1 MATMDPQS
9 KKWLLVINNPQ
20 DCGLDHGRLKE
31 LLSLFHPL
39 YYCMADETAV
49 TGTYHTH
56 IYLFT
61 HSPVRFSTIKNRLPT
76 AHMEKAYG
84 TSRENRDYITKSGKW
99 ADTDKAETSV
109 AGTFFEF
116 GELPTEAE
124 EKSPVMHQLLQN
136 VKEGMTTTEIIEQ
149 TPSMAFRVRDID
161 LLRQTLTAE
170 KYAVENRPL
179 EVSYLYGASGAGKT
193 RSIYEAHAPR
203 SIYRVTN
210 YRAAKGI
217 SFDGYHGQEV
227 LVFEEFSGQVPI
239 EDMLNYLDIY
249 PLSLP
254 ARYNDKTACY
264 TTVYITSNLPLEKQ
278 YRGEQWD
285 RPETWRAFLRRIH
298 NIIEFLPDGTT
309 VQKKKGGWP
318 CDQKR

>member
-1 MATMDPQS
+1 
-9 KKWLLVINNPQ
+9 
-20 DCGLDHGRLKE
+20 
-31 LLSLFHPL
+31 
-39 YYCMADETAV
+39 
-49 TGTYHTH
+49 
-56 IYLFT
+56 
-61 HSPVRFSTIKNRLPT
+61 
-76 AHMEKAYG
+76 
-84 TSRENRDYITKSGKW
+84 
-99 ADTDKAETSV
+99 
-109 AGTFFEF
+109 
-116 GELPTEAE
+116 
-124 EKSPVMHQLLQN
+124 
-136 VKEGMTTTEIIEQ
+136 
-149 TPSMAFRVRDID
+149 MAFRVRDID

-179 EVSYLYGASGAGKT
+179 EVSLPLRGQRGGQDKEHL
-193 RSIYEAHAPR
+193 RGPRPR

-249 PLSLP
+249 PCPSP

-285 RPETWRAFLRRIH
+285 RLETWRAFLRRIH

-309 VQKKKGGWP
+309 VQKKKGAGP

>member
-1 MATMDPQS
+1 MGNNSQS
-9 KKWLLVINNPQ
+9 RKWSLVINNPLEA
-20 DCGLDHGRLKE
+20 GLDHTAISEKLH
-31 LLSLFHPL
+31 LFSPD
-39 YYCMADETAV
+39 YYCMADEIAT

-56 IYLFT
+56 VFFYAP
-61 HSPVRFSTIKNRLPT
+61 SPSRFSTVKKRFPI
-76 AHMEKAYG
+76 AHIEKAYG
-84 TSRENRDYITKSGKW
+84 SVQENRSYLRKDGRW

-109 AGTFFEF
+109 PGTFEEW
-116 GELPTEAE
+116 GEAPPERAE
-124 EKSPVMHQLLQN
+124 KHPEMFRLVQN
-136 VKEGMTTTEIIEQ
+136 IRDGMTTTEIIDDN
-149 TPSMAFRVRDID
+149 PAMAFRVRDID

-193 RSIYEAHAPR
+193 RSIYEAHDPR

-217 SFDGYHGQEV
+217 SFDGYHGQDV
-227 LVFEEFSGQVPI
+227 LVFEEFSSQIPI

-264 TTVYITSNLPLEKQ
+264 TKVYITSNPPLENQYWVKQ
-278 YRGEQWD
+278 QA

-298 NIIEFLPDGTT
+298 TVVEYLPDGSTIIH
-309 VQKKKGGWP
+309 KKGGFP
-318 CDQKR
+318 YDKKR

>member
-1 MATMDPQS
+1 MANNAKS
-9 KKWLLVINNPQ
+9 RKWSLVINNPLEA
-20 DCGLDHGRLKE
+20 GLDHAAISE
-31 LLSLFHPL
+31 LLHLFSPA
-39 YYCMADETAV
+39 YYCMADEIAT

-56 IYLFT
+56 LFFYAP
-61 HSPVRFSTIKNRLPT
+61 SAARFSTIKNRFPV
-76 AHMEKAYG
+76 AHIEKAYG
-84 TSRENRDYITKSGKW
+84 SVQDNRAYIRKDGRW

-109 AGTFFEF
+109 PGTFEEW
-116 GELPTEAE
+116 GEIPPERAE
-124 EKSPVMHQLLQN
+124 KHPEMFRLVQN
-136 VKEGMTTTEIIEQ
+136 IRDGMTTTEIIDDN
-149 TPSMAFRVRDID
+149 PAMAFRVRDID

-179 EVSYLYGASGAGKT
+179 QVSYLYGASGAGKT
-193 RSIYEAHAPR
+193 RSIYEAHDPR

-210 YRAAKGI
+210 YRAARGV

-227 LVFEEFSGQVPI
+227 LVFEEFNSQIPI

-264 TTVYITSNLPLEKQ
+264 TVVYITSNLPVEKQ
-278 YRGEQWD
+278 YRSEQWD

-298 NIIEFLPDGTT
+298 TVIEYLPDGST
-309 VQKKKGGWP
+309 VIHKKGGFP
-318 CDQKR
+318 YDKK

>member
-1 MATMDPQS
+1 MATENPQS
-9 KKWLLVINNPQ
+9 KKWLLVINHPQ
-20 DCGLDHGRLKE
+20 DCGLDHERLKE
-31 LLSLFHPL
+31 ILSLFHPL
-39 YYCMADETAV
+39 YYCMADEIAN

-61 HSPVRFSTIKNRLPT
+61 HSPVRFSTLKNRLPT

-84 TSRENRDYITKSGKW
+84 TSRENRDYIAKSGKW

-124 EKSPVMHQLLQN
+124 EKSPVMHQLLQS
-136 VKEGMTTTEIIEQ
+136 VKEGMTNTEIIEQ
-149 TPSMAFRVRDID
+149 TPSMAFHIREID
-161 LLRQTLTAE
+161 VLRQTLLAE
-170 KYAVENRPL
+170 RYAMENRKI
-179 EVSYLYGASGAGKT
+179 EVTYLYGSTGAGKT
-193 RSIYEAHAPR
+193 WGIFERHDPR

-210 YRAAKGI
+210 YRAARGV
-217 SFDGYHGQEV
+217 SFDGYHGQDV
-227 LVFEEFSGQVPI
+227 LVFEEFHSQIPV

-254 ARYNDKTACY
+254 ARYSDRVACY
-264 TTVYITSNLPLEKQ
+264 TKVYFTSNIPLEGQ
-278 YRGEQWD
+278 YQDIQRY
-285 RPETWRAFLRRIH
+285 RLETWRAFLRRVQ
-298 NIIEFLPDGTT
+298 NVIEYLPDGTT

-318 CDQKR
+318 CDQK

>member
-1 MATMDPQS
+1 MGNNSQS
-9 KKWLLVINNPQ
+9 RKWSLVINNPLEA
-20 DCGLDHGRLKE
+20 GLDHTAISEKLH
-31 LLSLFHPL
+31 LFSPD
-39 YYCMADETAV
+39 YYCMADEIAT

-56 IYLFT
+56 VFFYAP
-61 HSPVRFSTIKNRLPT
+61 SPSRFSTVKKRFPI
-76 AHMEKAYG
+76 AHIEKAYG
-84 TSRENRDYITKSGKW
+84 SVQENRSYLRKDGRW

-109 AGTFFEF
+109 PGTFEEW
-116 GELPTEAE
+116 GEIPPERAE
-124 EKSPVMHQLLQN
+124 KHPEMFRLVQN
-136 VKEGMTTTEIIEQ
+136 IRDGMTTTEIIDDN
-149 TPSMAFRVRDID
+149 PAMAFRVRDID

-193 RSIYEAHAPR
+193 RSIYEAHDPR

-210 YRAAKGI
+210 YRAARGV

-227 LVFEEFSGQVPI
+227 LVFEEFSSQIPI

-249 PLSLP
+249 PLALP

-264 TTVYITSNLPLEKQ
+264 TMVYITSNLPVEKQ
-278 YRGEQWD
+278 YRSEQWD

-298 NIIEFLPDGTT
+298 TVIEYLPDGST
-309 VQKKKGGWP
+309 VIHKKGGFP
-318 CDQKR
+318 YDQK